1 MSLMCTVLSLSNIK
15 SFANKF
21 SLAHLLRCRME
32 NNTHTHS
39 DDDDN
44 DDYAF
49 FAPFKN

>member
-1 MSLMCTVLSLSNIK
+1 MSNGGYIYK
-15 SFANKF
+15 
-21 SLAHLLRCRME
+21 
-32 NNTHTHS
+32 HTYS